1 MTSQDRRRFIDHLER
16 LATAIEAD
24 TAQLDAAHD
33 GLLAAGEPLAAL
45 FLTGGTLEGLM
56 VARDV
61 RRAIKVL
68 RDDERREERMEAR
81 LAARGV
87 YEVGERC

>member
-1 MTSQDRRRFIDHLER
+1 MTSQDRRYFIDYLER

-24 TAQLDAAHD
+24 TEKLDGAHD
-33 GLLAAGEPLAAL
+33 ELLAAGEPLAAL

-68 RDDERREERMEAR
+68 RDDERRDGRMEAR
-81 LAARGV
+81 LAARGAHDA
-87 YEVGERC
+87 R

>member
-1 MTSQDRRRFIDHLER
+1 MTSQDRRRCIDHLER

-24 TAQLDAAHD
+24 TAKLDAAHD
-33 GLLAAGEPLAAL
+33 GLLAACEPLAAL

-81 LAARGV
+81 LAAMEAHDAR
-87 YEVGERC
+87 